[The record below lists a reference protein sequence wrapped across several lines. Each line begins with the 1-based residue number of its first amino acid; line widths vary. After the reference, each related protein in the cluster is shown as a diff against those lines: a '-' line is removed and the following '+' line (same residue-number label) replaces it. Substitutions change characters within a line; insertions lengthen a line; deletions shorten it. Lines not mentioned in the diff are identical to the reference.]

1 MAPPEGNGDSPSLGA
16 AMDQFLRV
24 APLAPR
30 TRETYALGLRKFLE
44 FLAYGDYVNTLPAAV
59 PPSPED
65 LPVRA
70 LDSRALV
77 AFAEWLQAGVSL
89 DETRGERVHYQPSTI
104 HVWLSA
110 LKRFLRYAVAMEWTG
125 PQFDLG
131 VAMEKLRAAAPSP
144 AYRHRPVLMPDQRI
158 PEIVLYYDR
167 RPLPEPD
174 GKPSTHRRRLQVLR
188 NRAIVHCLYDTAG
201 RVSEVA
207 SLTRAQVQD
216 GGVSEVVIRG
226 KGGRERVLFLTPR
239 TRRAIQAYCRER
251 GQDGHPALFISH
263 GRDEGHPLS
272 RVSLWRVVKQAARA
286 CGLAPDISPH
296 DFRHYRATQ
305 LLNRGA
311 RLEDVQ
317 AILGHASITTTRQ
330 VYARSSRRTL
340 RDVFHGF
347 TPSPEEALQ
356 DWEEEMRRDQV

>member
-1 MAPPEGNGDSPSLGA
+1 MTPSERTDVPTLGA

-24 APLAPR
+24 APLAAR
-30 TRETYALGLRKFLE
+30 TRETYALGLRE
-44 FLAYGDYVNTLPAAV
+44 FLQFLADSDYVKSISSA
-59 PPSPED
+59 PPSTPED

-70 LDSRALV
+70 LDSRVLL
-77 AFAEWLQAGVSL
+77 AFAQWLQEAVSPGDTDGARAG
-89 DETRGERVHYQPSTI
+89 YQPST
-104 HVWLSA
+104 VNVRTSA

-131 VAMEKLRAAAPSP
+131 VALEKLRAAAPSP

-167 RPLPEPD
+167 QPLPEPD
-174 GKPSTHRRRLQVLR
+174 GKPSTRRRRLQILR

-263 GRDEGHPLS
+263 ARDEGHPLS
-272 RVSLWRVVKQAARA
+272 RVSLWRVVKRAARA
-286 CGLAPDISPH
+286 CGLSPDISPH

-340 RDVFHGF
+340 RDVFHDF

>member
-1 MAPPEGNGDSPSLGA
+1 MTPTEGPTLGA
-16 AMDQFLRV
+16 AVDQFLRAV
-24 APLAPR
+24 PLAAR
-30 TRETYALGLRKFLE
+30 TKETYALGLRAFLQ
-44 FLAYGDYVNTLPAAV
+44 FLAESDYVKSLGVATPPA
-59 PPSPED
+59 PED
-65 LPVRA
+65 LPVSA
-70 LDSRALV
+70 LDSRVLL
-77 AFAEWLQAGVSL
+77 AFTEWLQEGVSHS
-89 DETRGERVHYQPSTI
+89 DTDGPGRGYQPST
-104 HVWLSA
+104 VNVRVSA
-110 LKRFLRYAVAMEWTG
+110 LKRFLRYAVAMEWTS
-125 PQFDLG
+125 PQFDLT
-131 VAMEKLRAAAPSP
+131 VALEKARAAAPSG
-144 AYRHRPVLMPDQRI
+144 YRLRPVLMPDQRI

-167 RPLPEPD
+167 QPLPEPD
-174 GKPSTHRRRLQVLR
+174 GKLATRRRRLQILR

-207 SLTRAQVQD
+207 SLTRQQVQD
-216 GGVSEVVIRG
+216 GGVGEVVIVG

-251 GQDGHPALFISH
+251 GQDGYPALFISH
-263 GRDEGHPLS
+263 GRREGHPLT
-272 RVSLWRVVKQAARA
+272 RESLWRVVKRAARA
-286 CGLAPDISPH
+286 CGLSPDISPH

-340 RDVFHGF
+340 RDVFHDF

-356 DWEEEMRRDQV
+356 DWEEEMRRDQQV

>member
-1 MAPPEGNGDSPSLGA
+1 MALLGDDRILTLGA
-16 AMDQFLRV
+16 AIDQFLQAV
-24 APLAPR
+24 PLAAR
-30 TRETYALGLRKFLE
+30 TRETYALGLRAFLQ
-44 FLAYGDYVNTLPAAV
+44 FLAGSNYVKSLELALSPT
-59 PPSPED
+59 PED
-65 LPVRA
+65 LPVCA
-70 LDSRALV
+70 LDSRVLL
-77 AFAEWLQAGVSL
+77 AFAEWLQGAVSL
-89 DETRGERVHYQPSTI
+89 GDTTGGRTGYQPST
-104 HVWLSA
+104 VNVRVSA

-131 VAMEKLRAAAPSP
+131 VALEKLRTAAPSP
-144 AYRHRPVLMPDQRI
+144 AYRHRPILMPDQRI

-167 RPLPEPD
+167 LPLPEPD
-174 GKPSTHRRRLQVLR
+174 GRPATWRRRLQILR

-201 RVSEVA
+201 RVSEIA

-216 GGVSEVVIRG
+216 GGVGEVVIVG

-251 GQDGHPALFISH
+251 GQDGYPALFISH
-263 GRDEGHPLS
+263 SRREGHPLS
-272 RVSLWRVVKQAARA
+272 RESLWRVVKRAARA

-340 RDVFHGF
+340 RDVFHDF
-347 TPSPEEALQ
+347 TPNPEEALQ
-356 DWEEEMRRDQV
+356 DWEEEMRRDEV

>member
-1 MAPPEGNGDSPSLGA
+1 MVPTEDPTLGA
-16 AMDQFLRV
+16 AIDQFLRTV
-24 APLAPR
+24 PLAPR
-30 TRETYALGLRKFLE
+30 TRETYALGLRTFLQ
-44 FLAYGDYVNTLPAAV
+44 FLAGSDYVKNLGIAMPPA
-59 PPSPED
+59 PED
-65 LPVRA
+65 LPVSVLENRV
-70 LDSRALV
+70 LL
-77 AFAEWLQAGVSL
+77 AFTEWLQEGVSSG
-89 DETRGERVHYQPSTI
+89 DTTGPRRGYQPST
-104 HVWLSA
+104 VNVRVSA
-110 LKRFLRYAVAMEWTG
+110 LKRFLRYAAAMEWTS
-125 PQFDLG
+125 PQFDLT
-131 VAMEKLRAAAPSP
+131 VALEKARAAAPTG
-144 AYRHRPVLMPDQRI
+144 YRHRPVLMPDQRI

-167 RPLPEPD
+167 LPLPEPD
-174 GKPSTHRRRLQVLR
+174 GRPSTRRRRLQILR
-188 NRAIVHCLYDTAG
+188 DRAIVHCLYDTAG

-207 SLTRAQVQD
+207 SLTREQVQD
-216 GGVSEVVIRG
+216 GGVGEVVIVG

-263 GRDEGHPLS
+263 GRREGHPLS
-272 RVSLWRVVKQAARA
+272 RESLWRVVKRAARA
-286 CGLAPDISPH
+286 CGLSPDISPH

-340 RDVFHGF
+340 RDVFHDF